1 MSIVGGGN
9 TSMLQVTIASAR
21 GLPAKDI
28 NGLSDPYCKFYWKGQ
43 KYKSSVQKKTLSPK
57 WNEIF
62 LLPFD
67 VVQGPF
73 QLHIEIWDYDTFGS
87 NEYMATCELDLS
99 SISATSEASEGQYKL
114 QGPGAS
120 GVLNLKLQLLKSPLP
135 KKEHNTGQLSHSSHA
150 QLKAST
156 QVVVQS
162 HQSPPAAVH
171 LYPSLSPPAA
181 VPPQRPPPPY
191 PSNIVGNGEHNTVS
205 SVPPGDLKAVKEI
218 LPQCSY
224 NQISDALIQTQGD
237 KEAAID
243 LLLNQIIA
251 HQHSPQPPPPVS
263 STPDYTSF
271 APPARQNIPDHNFG
285 VQQAPPCAPQV
296 APSGRKKALLIG
308 INYLGDSCQLRG
320 CINDVRRMKAL
331 LIGLYGFPDTPNTM
345 VCLTDDNPDHRY
357 RPTRANITMGMTWLA
372 ADARPGDSLW
382 LHFSGHGAQQRDHTG
397 MEQDGYDET
406 ILPCDFT
413 TSGQIVDD
421 EIQAA
426 LVRPLPSGCRMTAVM
441 DCCHSGTGMDL
452 PFWWNPKKTLWEEE
466 DNPFFV
472 MGDVQLFS
480 G

>member
-224 NQISDALIQTQGD
+224 NQISEYVNGADYNFSWIVIAIVVRSFRLRVTKKLPLIFCSIRSSPTNTAHSLHLPSRQLLITRLS
-237 KEAAID
+237 
-243 LLLNQIIA
+243 LLLL
-251 HQHSPQPPPPVS
+251 VR
-263 STPDYTSF
+263 TS
-271 APPARQNIPDHNFG
+271 R
-285 VQQAPPCAPQV
+285 
-296 APSGRKKALLIG
+296 
-308 INYLGDSCQLRG
+308 
-320 CINDVRRMKAL
+320 
-331 LIGLYGFPDTPNTM
+331 T
-345 VCLTDDNPDHRY
+345 
-357 RPTRANITMGMTWLA
+357 
-372 ADARPGDSLW
+372 
-382 LHFSGHGAQQRDHTG
+382 
-397 MEQDGYDET
+397 T
-406 ILPCDFT
+406 ILAYSRRLHAPHKSLLPVNQSVTYTC
-413 TSGQIVDD
+413 SMYMCIHMAVV
-421 EIQAA
+421 
-426 LVRPLPSGCRMTAVM
+426 LVASA
-441 DCCHSGTGMDL
+441 
-452 PFWWNPKKTLWEEE
+452 
-466 DNPFFV
+466 
-472 MGDVQLFS
+472 
-480 G
+480 